1 MMNISI
7 FGLGYVGCVSLGCL
21 AKNGHNVIG
30 VDVNEFKVGLINKG
44 ISTIVE
50 KNIDKIIAEEFKNNR
65 VRATTSY
72 LDATIDSD
80 ISLICVGTPS
90 SGNGHLD
97 LSYIFNCA
105 KQIGSAIKQKK
116 SHHIVVIRSTVLPGT
131 NKKVG
136 KIIEEQSGKK
146 RNRDFSVV
154 SNPEFLREGSAVS
167 DYFNPSL
174 TVIASENAD
183 ALAIIEKMYENISGP
198 IERVDISIAEIIK
211 YINNSFHALKI
222 VFANEVGNICKKLN
236 IDSHD
241 VMRIFGKDE
250 KLNISNAYFKP
261 GFAYGGSCLSKD
273 LKALTTLAH
282 DFYLETP
289 VLNAIESSNDY
300 HKNNAF
306 NIILNTGKDRIGF
319 MGISFKSG
327 TDDLRYSPA
336 VDLVEKL
343 IGKGKNV
350 KIFDNN
356 VNISKL
362 IRFNK
367 SYIEEKLPHISSIM
381 EEDFRKINEF
391 ANVIVI
397 PNVLDDSV
405 IAQID
410 KNKIIIDFV
419 KITSLQNYSNYIG
432 LSW

>member
-1 MMNISI
+1 MNISVL
-7 FGLGYVGCVSLGCL
+7 GLGYVGCVSLGCL

-44 ISTIVE
+44 TPTIVE
-50 KNIDKIIAEEFKNNR
+50 KDIDKIIAEGFEKKR
-65 VRATTSY
+65 IRATTDY
-72 LDATIDSD
+72 YEAVIKSD

-90 SGNGHLD
+90 SANGHLN
-97 LSYIFNCA
+97 LGYIYKCA
-105 KQIGSAIKQKK
+105 KQIGTALKQKN

-136 KIIEEQSGKK
+136 EIIEEQSNKK
-146 RNRDFSVV
+146 LNTDFSVV
-154 SNPEFLREGSAVS
+154 SNPEFMREGSAVS
-167 DYFNPSL
+167 DYFNPPL
-174 TVIASENAD
+174 TVIGSENAD
-183 ALAIIEKMYENISGP
+183 ALAVTEKMYENTNGP

-222 VFANEVGNICKKLN
+222 VFANEVGNICKQLN
-236 IDSHD
+236 IDSHE

-261 GFAYGGSCLSKD
+261 GFAYGGSCLPKD

-300 HKNNAF
+300 HKKNAL

-319 MGISFKSG
+319 MGISFKTG

-343 IGKGKNV
+343 IGKGKDV
-350 KIFDNN
+350 KIFDDN

-362 IRFNK
+362 VGVNK

-381 EEDFRKINEF
+381 EENFRKLNEF
-391 ANVIVI
+391 ADVIVI
-397 PNVLDDSV
+397 PNTLDDSV
-405 IAQID
+405 LAQID

-419 KITSLQNYSNYIG
+419 KMASLQNYPNYIG